1 MDKFAITTLKC
12 FQSSSGLENLKNGKV
27 IMQLLCILIIVAL
40 IFNCAVE
47 ILGHGMVISPVG
59 RGSRWRIDR
68 TAPVNYDDNG
78 SNCGGFS
85 NQWSVNGGKCG
96 ICGDPYQYATP
107 RPHEL
112 GGSIGVN
119 GVVVGSYNKNST
131 IEVTVRITANHL
143 GKFLFDL
150 CNLDYENESEECFAR
165 YRIRTSDGR
174 DEYTIGSAVGDY
186 KVLLKLPNISCQHC
200 VLRWQYIAGNN
211 WGWCGDGTG
220 RLGCG
225 PQETFITC
233 SDIKIT

>member
-1 MDKFAITTLKC
+1 MRC
-12 FQSSSGLENLKNGKV
+12 FST
-27 IMQLLCILIIVAL
+27 LIIVAL
-40 IFNCAVE
+40 IFDCAVE
-47 ILGHGMVISPVG
+47 TSGHGMVISPAG
-59 RGSRWRIDR
+59 RGSRWRSDR
-68 TAPVNYDDNG
+68 TAPFDYDDNG

-85 NQWSVNGGKCG
+85 NQWSVQGGKCG
-96 ICGDPYQYATP
+96 ICGDPYQYSTP

-119 GVVVGSYNKNST
+119 GVIVASYIRSST
-131 IEVTVRITANHL
+131 IEVTVKITANHL

-150 CNLDYENESEECFAR
+150 CNLDVEPESEACFAR
-165 YRIRTSDGR
+165 NRLQTSDGK
-174 DEYTIGSAVGDY
+174 DEYTVGNAVGDY
-186 KVLLKLPNISCQHC
+186 KVLLKLPTNLTCQHC

-225 PQETFITC
+225 PQENFKTC